1 MIFRMLIL
9 ILALNGSLIVPLS
22 AGCDR
27 GDNLIREAGGSVGI
41 AGAAGPAGSPGIAGA
56 AGIQG
61 IPGVSGIPGAPGILD
76 FSDFYTLLPGD
87 GGGGSSIAPN
97 TAIFFPQDGPSTG
110 TIVRLNQTTFLLP
123 VIGTYLVLFEG
134 SVDEPGQFM
143 LRLNAAPVAS
153 TVAGRNTGTTQIVG
167 ISLVTTSSPNTTLEV
182 INPPLNTTAL
192 TLTPANGSLTHAYS
206 THLVIIR
213 IQ

>member
-1 MIFRMLIL
+1 MILRIL
-9 ILALNGSLIVPLS
+9 ILVAALSGTLTCSLS
-22 AGCDR
+22 AGCER
-27 GDNLIREAGGSVGI
+27 GDSLIREAGGSVGI
-41 AGAAGPAGSPGIAGA
+41 AGVAGPPGAPGIAGA
-56 AGIQG
+56 AGNQG
-61 IPGVSGIPGAPGILD
+61 IQGVSGIPGAPGILD

-87 GGGGSSIAPN
+87 GGGGASIAPG
-97 TAIFFPQDGPSTG
+97 TAIFFPQDGPTTG
-110 TIVRLNQTTFLLP
+110 TIVRSSSTTFVLP

-143 LRLNAAPVAS
+143 LRLNGVGDATS
-153 TVAGRNTGTTQIVG
+153 VAGRDTGTEQIVG
-167 ISLVTTSSPNTTLEV
+167 ISLVTTTAPNTVLEV

>member
-1 MIFRMLIL
+1 MNLRIL
-9 ILALNGSLIVPLS
+9 IAVLALNGSLIFSLS

-27 GDNLIREAGGSVGI
+27 GDNLVREAGGAVGI
-41 AGAAGPAGSPGIAGA
+41 AGLAGPAGAPGIAGA
-56 AGIQG
+56 AGTQG
-61 IPGVSGIPGAPGILD
+61 IQGVSGIPGAPGILD

-87 GGGGSSIAPN
+87 GGGGASVAVG
-97 TAIFFPQDGPSTG
+97 TAVFFPQDGPTTG
-110 TIVRLNQTTFLLP
+110 IIVRLSQTTFLLP

-134 SVDEPGQFM
+134 SVNEPGQFM
-143 LRLNAAPVAS
+143 LRINAADDATSV
-153 TVAGRNTGTTQIVG
+153 VGRDTGTTQIVG
-167 ISLVTTSSPNTTLEV
+167 MSLLTTTVPNSILEV

>member
-1 MIFRMLIL
+1 M
-9 ILALNGSLIVPLS
+9 LALSVSLTSSLS

-27 GDNLIREAGGSVGI
+27 GDNLVREAGGSVGI
-41 AGAAGPAGSPGIAGA
+41 AGTAGPAGAPGVAGA

-61 IPGVSGIPGAPGILD
+61 IQGVPGIPGAPGLLD
-76 FSDFYTLLPGD
+76 FSDFYTLTPGD
-87 GGGGSSIAPN
+87 GVAPIPPN
-97 TAIFFPQDGPSTG
+97 TGIFFEHDGPTTG
-110 TIVRLNQTTFLLP
+110 VIVRLTPTTILLP
-123 VIGTYLVLFEG
+123 TKGTYLVLFEG
-134 SVDEPGQFM
+134 SVNEPGQFM
-143 LRLNAAPVAS
+143 LRINGFGDATS
-153 TVAGRNTGTTQIVG
+153 VAGRDTGTTQIVG
-167 ISLVTTSSPNTTLEV
+167 ISLVTTAGPSTLEV